1 MADKKM
7 YKVGLTVKEPWSP
20 DISYEVLDIT
30 LFAVESGG
38 DGCSYTAIKPNQG
51 VTPGTDD
58 TVWVKS
64 TQAGQS
70 IYDLAV
76 KYHHFVGTEEEFEQ
90 QYQDALAAAN
100 NAAAAASATDEEIK
114 ANELSRVSA
123 ENGRVAAE
131 QSRVSAE
138 QSRVSAESARV
149 SAESARVSAE
159 SSRES
164 AEATRAS
171 NESAR
176 VTAENSRVSAESARV
191 TAEQSR
197 LQQFEALKTDMNTA
211 IANVDAK
218 AAEIEED
225 IEGYEANE
233 AERVTAE
240 QSRVSAESARVS
252 AESARVTAENAR
264 VAQASSDHTRAETD
278 HGTAESDHTTAT
290 GDHTQAG
297 NDHIQAESDHS
308 TAVSDHTQAE
318 ADHTA
323 SETAAQAATEA
334 AEAAEEAVET
344 LDEKLADK
352 ADKDGYYGGMTVGAS
367 ENLVGR
373 GTTDAEYA
381 GVRTSAGTADI
392 GSGSATIARMRG
404 RSFKWNQ
411 LFTGSNSATHG
422 ITYSYSNG
430 IFTANGTIASSY
442 LVFGSFGKTEVNHKY
457 LFLFNIV
464 KDSENRLLGNR
475 VKFHNRSSA
484 TGEVTISSKVT
495 PLFYTTS
502 DSTQASAGRSVG
514 FVGPTIASG
523 VVWNDVQFIYEQFDL
538 TVIFGAGNEPSTVEE
553 FNAWRKEMGLTLDYY
568 AYNPGE
574 VINNRAAAIETVG
587 FNLYDYSTGKAFLP
601 GVYSSYPHEYE
612 ICGTFTSI
620 SFTDVNG
627 NESVPELTDGRFFNV
642 SAPGELTVVGGNNTD
657 TLVHLVWSG
666 WRNEGEP
673 DYTYEP
679 YWKNTL
685 NLGLT
690 TLKGKLNGTGDSVVV
705 FPNGLAKIGDV
716 RDEIVGN
723 KAIKRIGV
731 VDLGTQGWG
740 RSACADDSTKYYY
753 YTHPDS
759 LCKVAGGLMSVLFE
773 QGADMASVSY
783 GSSRNRMFAN
793 TNHYIYLTNPNY
805 NTLTSADFK
814 TAMSGVLLYY
824 ELETPEEY
832 TLDEPMPSQY
842 RVDDFGTERVIPS
855 YSPSELTAPIAYD
868 VQYAMNAVDAIRRLD
883 DNYVNESQ
891 IKQTVG
897 RSETDVY
904 SQKGV
909 DDHYAKKVGLEE
921 NLVSGLSRNLAG
933 KDVQTEEF
941 ATAVISGAAGLA
953 KINEVM
959 GKSLVWNELVVNG
972 NFSLGSDG
980 LDGWHLYPPSGSG
993 SVASVSVTNGVA
1005 RLQASIPAET
1015 SAQFSLNQTVNVI
1028 PIIGHK
1034 YRVRFTMRKGE
1045 NSYDSVSWRFG
1056 TSTYNVRIPDDG
1068 YYVNTIITAVNEQR
1082 FWIWAYNTASETPV
1096 TYDWYYEKV
1105 SITDLTQLFGSGNEP
1120 STVAEFE
1127 SWLANNIGYR
1137 DYYAYNPGE
1146 IISNNTEALE
1156 ITGLNQFDGEWE
1168 IGDISGTT
1176 GNNIEGTT
1184 TQRTVGFIP
1193 ILPATNMYVYA
1204 SINTVS
1210 TIRAR
1215 FYDSSK
1221 QFIGVYDYNGNQ
1233 VATNRAFKSPA
1244 NAYYVRFAP
1253 TLAIL
1258 PQGSLLCVSVSGSR
1272 DGEYEPYQKSELEL
1286 NLATITGKLN
1296 GEGESVVIFP
1306 DGMRSAG
1313 TVYDS
1318 LIVDEDGWCRRA
1330 VRRISGVDMGTLT
1343 WQNATYPATE
1353 PNVPIFRA
1361 GPITGAKNSAAGI
1374 AVGYEFGM
1382 HTSLN
1387 TKDKYGVIN
1396 SGYWSASNPRC
1407 AIRDTAYS
1415 TLEDFT
1421 AAING
1426 KIVYYELATPL
1437 EYVLDTPI
1445 QMTFQAKHGGVIRQ
1459 LPENGSE
1466 PTTAPMRMSV
1476 TYALDA
1482 VSILTDLPENYVS
1495 KESLQA
1501 MLSAMQSAGLFSAYT
1516 MTFNESTGKYE
1527 FTFTANA

>member
-7 YKVGLTVKEPWSP
+7 YKVGITVKEPWSP

-30 LFAVESGG
+30 LYAVESGG

-233 AERVTAE
+233 AARVTAE
-240 QSRVSAESARVS
+240 DSRVSAESSRVS

-278 HGTAESDHTTAT
+278 HGTAASDHTTAQA
-290 GDHTQAG
+290 DHTQAG
-297 NDHIQAESDHS
+297 
-308 TAVSDHTQAE
+308 TDHTQA
-318 ADHTA
+318 ALDHTTAAADHTQAGTDHTA
-323 SETAAQAATEA
+323 SETATQAAIAAAEAATEA
-334 AEAAEEAVET
+334 AGT
-344 LDEKLADK
+344 IDEKIAEK
-352 ADKDGYYGGMTVGAS
+352 ADKDGYYGGMTVGAA

-411 LFTGSNSATHG
+411 LVRNGNFADGTTGWSFNRASGSVANNECTITTGTQPAATTLFTQTVSILGGHKYYIAFDFAGLVSEKLRVLAGGSYPMLPSLDYTSSTNTRVKGISTALSSQSSISFYPNSNNTSA
-422 ITYSYSNG
+422 
-430 IFTANGTIASSY
+430 ASSDICK
-442 LVFGSFGKTEVNHKY
+442 VK
-457 LFLFNIV
+457 NII
-464 KDSENRLLGNR
+464 L
-475 VKFHNRSSA
+475 
-484 TGEVTISSKVT
+484 I
-495 PLFYTTS
+495 
-502 DSTQASAGRSVG
+502 
-514 FVGPTIASG
+514 
-523 VVWNDVQFIYEQFDL
+523 DL
-538 TVIFGAGNEPSTVEE
+538 TQLFGAGNEPETVEE
-553 FNAWRKEMGLTLDYY
+553 FDEWRKEMGLTLDYY

-620 SFTDVNG
+620 SFRDVNG

-642 SAPGELTVVGGNNTD
+642 PGPGELTVVGGNNTD

-690 TLKGKLNGTGDSVVV
+690 TLKGKLNGAGDSVVV

-731 VDLGTQGWG
+731 VDLGTLDWVYQ
-740 RSACADDSTKYYY
+740 SS
-753 YTHPDS
+753 YTRFYS
-759 LCKVAGGLMSVLFE
+759 
-773 QGADMASVSY
+773 
-783 GSSRNRMFAN
+783 
-793 TNHYIYLTNPNY
+793 
-805 NTLTSADFK
+805 TSAILFNNRANAITAIYENANVGAGSFVGDKIFTLATFGGRPTVAVIDSAYSDAATFK

-891 IKQTVG
+891 VKQTAG

-909 DDHYAKKVGLEE
+909 DDNYAKKVGLEE

-933 KDVQTEEF
+933 KDVQTGEF
-941 ATAVISGAAGLA
+941 STAVISGADGLA

-959 GKSLVWNELVVNG
+959 GKSLVWNQLCSTSFPQSRFQFNNTEGSSRQFRTSGITVN
-972 NFSLGSDG
+972 NI
-980 LDGWHLYPPSGSG
+980 
-993 SVASVSVTNGVA
+993 VAGHKFLFCTDFTIEENNSVTHNLTYLYSYQTSNGYLITNDLLRNAAGRYRRIFILSVGDTKA
-1005 RLQASIPAET
+1005 TQSYFWTIEAGDYLD
-1015 SAQFSLNQTVNVI
+1015 LTVNSVI
-1028 PIIGHK
+1028 AI
-1034 YRVRFTMRKGE
+1034 
-1045 NSYDSVSWRFG
+1045 
-1056 TSTYNVRIPDDG
+1056 
-1068 YYVNTIITAVNEQR
+1068 
-1082 FWIWAYNTASETPV
+1082 
-1096 TYDWYYEKV
+1096 
-1105 SITDLTQLFGSGNEP
+1105 DLTLMFGAGNEP
-1120 STVAEFE
+1120 TTVAEFE

-1137 DYYAYNPGE
+1137 DYYAYNAGE

-1156 ITGLNQFDGEWE
+1156 ITGLNQWDEEIEIGSINASTGYNVSASNRWRSKNYISVLPNTNYYFCNTLASGSNVIYVFAYDADKNYIGCYANGEWRKNGT
-1168 IGDISGTT
+1168 IGYINNRILATPPSCCYIRIQNYSGDTYQ
-1176 GNNIEGTT
+1176 NNIC
-1184 TQRTVGFIP
+1184 
-1193 ILPATNMYVYA
+1193 
-1204 SINTVS
+1204 IN
-1210 TIRAR
+1210 I
-1215 FYDSSK
+1215 
-1221 QFIGVYDYNGNQ
+1221 
-1233 VATNRAFKSPA
+1233 
-1244 NAYYVRFAP
+1244 
-1253 TLAIL
+1253 
-1258 PQGSLLCVSVSGSR
+1258 SGSR

-1296 GEGESVVIFP
+1296 GEGESVTIFP

-1313 TVYDS
+1313 TAYDS

-1330 VRRISGVDMGTLT
+1330 IKRVGGVDMGTLT
-1343 WQNATYPATE
+1343 WVYDTN
-1353 PNVPIFRA
+1353 NVFRVDNFRQA
-1361 GPITGAKNSAAGI
+1361 AWSANLLCVPYSANSAGASGANLPDKGI
-1374 AVGYEFGM
+1374 SI
-1382 HTSLN
+1382 T
-1387 TKDKYGVIN
+1387 N
-1396 SGYWSASNPRC
+1396 S
-1407 AIRDTAYS
+1407 TAY
-1415 TLEDFT
+1415 
-1421 AAING
+1421 
-1426 KIVYYELATPL
+1426 KILRIKDTSYSDASAFKSAMQGVLLYYELATPL

-1482 VSILTDLPENYVS
+1482 VSILTDLPENYIS